1 MSIDLVSQLAS
12 AAIRAVGLGLVAFVS
27 LLLFRVRS
35 SAARHATWTVVLAGM
50 LLQVPLALVV
60 PTVPI
65 KALPAPIHPPNQPRV
80 IGPGRTFAAA
90 APAGGRANDTRTAP
104 NGKWVSLTG
113 TLTGVYLA
121 ISTLL
126 FVRMALGS
134 WGLRRILREARAIPD
149 LGPGIYELVIFAV
162 PGSVGCFR
170 ARILLPRAWRNW
182 DAVKLRA
189 VLAHE
194 RAHVRRRDWLIR
206 VASHVNVCI
215 FWFHPLAWWM
225 EREIARLAEEACD
238 DVALSEMED
247 WDEYAATLVDIAR
260 AAAVEGGVLNWQV
273 ISMAKDSNVLRRV
286 NRILSQRVQVPKP
299 FGRLAWVTLFMCS
312 LPVIY
317 LSAAINL
324 ASKDRDLTI
333 PPHAAVPG
341 RAVEG
346 ARRPLL
352 PEQKSSPGLIAQA
365 APAQSLS
372 PAQPLTPS
380 RREDSSMAICIVID
394 NSGSMRDKRA
404 AVMAAALA
412 LVKGSKPDDDVCIID
427 FNDEVFGGLPQGEDF
442 TADIGEMEAAL
453 THIDSRGG
461 KAMRDAIWLS
471 IEVEQTAHHET
482 RAVVLVTEGN
492 DTASRVTQEQLLSKV
507 RNSGVRV
514 YCIGLLGEDN
524 PTRAGTAKVALG
536 QLAEVSGGL
545 DYYPKDLAE
554 VESVA
559 PEIAHELRKH

>member
-1 MSIDLVSQLAS
+1 
-12 AAIRAVGLGLVAFVS
+12 
-27 LLLFRVRS
+27 
-35 SAARHATWTVVLAGM
+35 
-50 LLQVPLALVV
+50 
-60 PTVPI
+60 
-65 KALPAPIHPPNQPRV
+65 
-80 IGPGRTFAAA
+80 
-90 APAGGRANDTRTAP
+90 
-104 NGKWVSLTG
+104 
-113 TLTGVYLA
+113 
-121 ISTLL
+121 
-126 FVRMALGS
+126 
-134 WGLRRILREARAIPD
+134 
-149 LGPGIYELVIFAV
+149 
-162 PGSVGCFR
+162 
-170 ARILLPRAWRNW
+170 
-182 DAVKLRA
+182 
-189 VLAHE
+189 
-194 RAHVRRRDWLIR
+194 
-206 VASHVNVCI
+206 
-215 FWFHPLAWWM
+215 
-225 EREIARLAEEACD
+225 
-238 DVALSEMED
+238 
-247 WDEYAATLVDIAR
+247 
-260 AAAVEGGVLNWQV
+260 
-273 ISMAKDSNVLRRV
+273 
-286 NRILSQRVQVPKP
+286 
-299 FGRLAWVTLFMCS
+299 
-312 LPVIY
+312 
-317 LSAAINL
+317 
-324 ASKDRDLTI
+324 
-333 PPHAAVPG
+333 
-341 RAVEG
+341 
-346 ARRPLL
+346 
-352 PEQKSSPGLIAQA
+352 
-365 APAQSLS
+365 
-372 PAQPLTPS
+372 
-380 RREDSSMAICIVID
+380 MAICIVID